1 MMFRII
7 TIVFFF
13 LIISSTQ
20 LIAQDEAAPLIERI
34 QNTKGN
40 NKVDLL
46 NEISVVYRKTDRYES
61 MNYSRQAYKLSVE
74 TNYNSGKALAKKN
87 EGICWFFIGNNDSA
101 TLCYTEALR
110 IYTKIEDKKGMS
122 ACYNNIG
129 LIAQETGKYDDA
141 IRFYQRSV
149 EIDHELG
156 DELGAAQTLANIA
169 DLHIYRGEF
178 KKAMALTNQS
188 LTIYMKQ
195 SYKLGILE
203 GYCNRG
209 TEYNYLSKFNESE
222 RDYLKALTLS
232 RELKDKYMEIMVNSN
247 LGVMYWHWGK
257 PEKAMQYLTTALEM
271 SDESDDAYNIDN
283 TLNTIA
289 EIYTSQK
296 KYVEANEI
304 YQKILNRNVEMD
316 NKRKVALIMT
326 AIGRNLIELN
336 EIDKAL
342 GYLNK
347 SLEITVGLKT
357 PLESLENY
365 RNLAYASAI
374 LHNFKAAD
382 SLLDIYADTYT
393 EIYNSDSIV
402 GNRILKIKMEE
413 RTLSPFTDTN
423 KWIIAFLLLIAIVM
437 MSVLAFRDKNRD
449 N

>member
-1 MMFRII
+1 ME
-7 TIVFFF
+7 
-13 LIISSTQ
+13 ST
-20 LIAQDEAAPLIERI
+20 
-34 QNTKGN
+34 
-40 NKVDLL
+40 
-46 NEISVVYRKTDRYES
+46 
-61 MNYSRQAYKLSVE
+61 
-74 TNYNSGKALAKKN
+74 
-87 EGICWFFIGNNDSA
+87 
-101 TLCYTEALR
+101 
-110 IYTKIEDKKGMS
+110 
-122 ACYNNIG
+122 
-129 LIAQETGKYDDA
+129 
-141 IRFYQRSV
+141 
-149 EIDHELG
+149 
-156 DELGAAQTLANIA
+156 
-169 DLHIYRGEF
+169 
-178 KKAMALTNQS
+178 
-188 LTIYMKQ
+188 
-195 SYKLGILE
+195 
-203 GYCNRG
+203 
-209 TEYNYLSKFNESE
+209 
-222 RDYLKALTLS
+222 TLS